1 MKNRHNRAQTQCPS
15 CGAWNDSNASMCT
28 GCGRILQVQAKPPVD
43 YRRLMPLILVAVAA
57 FAAVYFGGIYN
68 SLYMMHKGRLQIRIM
83 KRRQMS

>member
-28 GCGRILQVQAKPPVD
+28 GCGRILQ
-43 YRRLMPLILVAVAA
+43 L
-57 FAAVYFGGIYN
+57 FHFGGIYN